1 MKVEGGD
8 PPSQMFNQK
17 KSSIWNFFLGQWEKF
32 WYNLNDN
39 SRDWDWSQHEKC
51 WPIRYLLL
59 TPFGFNFFNLVFY
72 FTWVGSSSFSDY
84 NLFVIRLFICL
95 SFCISVSLTVYKL
108 FTFFTSSELVN
119 KFQFQFGTKHKWVK
133 GIKVC
138 LNELSSPLS
147 RRDNKKL
154 VNLVAKNQLAR
165 KG

>member
-1 MKVEGGD
+1 MKGITLL
-8 PPSQMFNQK
+8 PKCFIK
-17 KSSIWNFFLGQWEKF
+17 KSLQSKTSFWDSEKIFNIIRMIIQEIEIGPNMINVDQYGICFLHRLVLIVSIGCF
-32 WYNLNDN
+32 
-39 SRDWDWSQHEKC
+39 
-51 WPIRYLLL
+51 
-59 TPFGFNFFNLVFY
+59 
-72 FTWVGSSSFSDY
+72 SSPELEAQESFSDY

-95 SFCISVSLTVYKL
+95 SICISVSLTVYKL
-108 FTFFTSSELVN
+108 FTFLTSSELVN
-119 KFQFQFGTKHKWVK
+119 KFQLKFGTKHKWVK